1 MHTIRKATLKDIDNI
16 LQITKA
22 CAQKMRLQGIYQWN
36 GYYPS
41 REAFEHDVE
50 RQELYVLEKGRKL
63 IGCIVISTLA
73 DEFYKDIEWLTE
85 DGEQYYI
92 HRLAV
97 HPDQQGKGFAQ
108 TLMDYAENMARENNI
123 TSVRLDT
130 FSKNERN
137 QRFYEQRGYQ
147 RLGEIFFPKQSKFP
161 FYCYELPLGS

>member
-1 MHTIRKATLKDIDNI
+1 MHTIRKATLKDLDGI

-41 REAFEHDVE
+41 REAFEHDVA
-50 RQELYVLEKGRKL
+50 RQELYVLEKGKKL
-63 IGCIVISTLA
+63 IGCIVISSLA

-85 DGEQYYI
+85 DGKQYYI

-108 TLMDYAENMARENNI
+108 ILMDYAENMARENEI
-123 TSVRLDT
+123 TSIRLDT

-161 FYCYELPLGS
+161 FYCYELPLL